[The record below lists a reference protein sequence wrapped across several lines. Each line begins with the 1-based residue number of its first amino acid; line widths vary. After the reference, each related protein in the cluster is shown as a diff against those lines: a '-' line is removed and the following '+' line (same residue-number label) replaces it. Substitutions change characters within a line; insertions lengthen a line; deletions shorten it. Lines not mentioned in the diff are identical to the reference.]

1 MAKIWEAEWWTGRS
15 KETKDLYLDP
25 DKMKQLEESINK
37 NIPTIITTEKDNCH
51 AALATLNNVAGMEY
65 IASIPEDTF
74 DGLYDDIE
82 KMVEALGTKVT
93 EQEAA
98 ILAFDKAEW
107 DERLASTLA
116 MTGAKFGEGFLS
128 VFESIGDGLVA
139 VGGFVAGIS
148 GWQAGQ
154 DAAANFI
161 EKSWSHDIF
170 NFYYN
175 SDLAKASYYTENS
188 GIASIVK
195 MAGETASYVVLGGFL
210 SGLGEVGAKSGNAL
224 AKGLG
229 TFAQSTTR
237 VNTLTAAIGG
247 IGQGTETGLK
257 SGMDYKS
264 AFEKGI
270 GQGVVQGSMACL
282 FGKLGEKAQRNAAT
296 KESQKVLEKAQKEAE
311 NAKAALGKAEQGIAD
326 AQKTLDGATK
336 AKPGIESKLTKAQN
350 RVDGLEK
357 SKINN
362 PKKFTRGN
370 ELNLTTA
377 KNKVSSL
384 QKELNGIDTKITE
397 AGKNLTAAQERR
409 IAAEKAVNIANK
421 GVTDAS
427 EAVKA
432 AQNAKYQGYT
442 DSITKA
448 GKKAGNTVGTS
459 LKNVAA
465 SLKDDGIKATTT
477 NVIKNT
483 GQGIKNL
490 GSNIKQGI
498 GSLGQKVDIP
508 ENLNPSK
515 VTKIQNA
522 GAQVYNNMPSAVRKG
537 IEGAYKVVSAPVKMT
552 ANVGKGMA
560 GAVAQ
565 QSTVA
570 GKAAV
575 IGLETAGIS
584 SGVANNYANAN
595 ANASKPQQYANIPN
609 IEVSPS
615 KSFDINDPGN
625 NVNGDTGNNGNTGSV
640 NYNTPNQVESAAPKN
655 PDDTPKLAETTKD
668 TNTKIPNNQDQNNTS
683 TDNNKAS
690 DNKEPDNTNS
700 NQTIENQP
708 KPDNPP
714 TISDNTGS
722 SGISHGGSSTSSN
735 SAGNYTFTN
744 SGISASQ
751 DEPIEMLT
759 DEQPEENTTPT
770 IPDEEEDIYTIP
782 TDLSGVTS
790 TKKHSSGGG
799 SGVVPILGGLG
810 AAATVGVGAK
820 MYMDHK
826 KNNDNNEDSDDND
839 DNIEEWNDTS
849 DGNDG
854 ILADEWNED
863 DSNFEYDDSETSS
876 DDEESEF
883 GEI

>member
-15 KETKDLYLDP
+15 KEAKDLYLDD
-25 DKMKQLEESINK
+25 DKMKQLKESIN

-74 DGLYDDIE
+74 DGLYDDIK

-98 ILAFDKAEW
+98 IVAFDKAEW

-257 SGMDYKS
+257 SGMDYDS

-270 GQGVVQGSMACL
+270 GQGVVQGSMAYA
-282 FGKLGEKAQRNAAT
+282 FGKLGERSQIRDAEDTVKLQQAAVKEAKENSDSILNKLINDAPTLNADARKKALGDLATSRAARKEAIVNLDNAT
-296 KESQKVLEKAQKEAE
+296 KDLG
-311 NAKAALGKAEQGIAD
+311 AAGRGGGYVD
-326 AQKTLDGATK
+326 TLT
-336 AKPGIESKLTKAQN
+336 Q
-350 RVDGLEK
+350 
-357 SKINN
+357 
-362 PKKFTRGN
+362 
-370 ELNLTTA
+370 
-377 KNKVSSL
+377 
-384 QKELNGIDTKITE
+384 
-397 AGKNLTAAQERR
+397 
-409 IAAEKAVNIANK
+409 
-421 GVTDAS
+421 
-427 EAVKA
+427 
-432 AQNAKYQGYT
+432 
-442 DSITKA
+442 A

-498 GSLGQKVDIP
+498 ESLGQKVDIP

-560 GAVAQ
+560 EAVAQ

-584 SGVANNYANAN
+584 SGIANNYANAN

-625 NVNGDTGNNGNTGSV
+625 NVNSDTGNNGNTGSV
-640 NYNTPNQVESAAPKN
+640 DYNTQNQVEFAAPKN

-722 SGISHGGSSTSSN
+722 SGISHGGSSTSSS

-810 AAATVGVGAK
+810 AATAVGVGAK